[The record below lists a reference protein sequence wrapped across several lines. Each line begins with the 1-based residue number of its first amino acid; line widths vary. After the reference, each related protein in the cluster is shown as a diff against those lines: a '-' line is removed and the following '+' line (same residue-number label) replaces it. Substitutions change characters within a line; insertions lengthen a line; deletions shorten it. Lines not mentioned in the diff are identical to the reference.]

1 MDTNS
6 DHELL
11 KSFFISNPETSSE
24 CRITKK
30 CFDILGLFIIVIDCN
45 WRIVFVNKR
54 AAEVLGRTGND
65 LTGKSF
71 IKKLVVNDSQKG
83 IRAGLKV
90 LFSANSKISSVNIL
104 YRLRSAGG
112 NDKIIDS
119 DSKKIVDDSGRLL
132 GILISGKDV
141 TEYNVSQRNLKKDI
155 NLYRI
160 LLNKIPEVNVF
171 VFDRDKR
178 FTLAEGI
185 EMHKIGLSPAD
196 FDDKKLSDFP
206 LKKLK
211 RIWDPLFESVLQGE
225 SISKEYK
232 VHNYNYLFRASPLR
246 DTTGNIHSGLVVTRN
261 VTGQKLSE
269 KILRKAKD
277 QAVKLVNVKTD
288 FLARVSHEIRTPLNA
303 IMGFT
308 EQLLQTELSALQ
320 AEYVNIVDNSSEL
333 LLSLVN
339 DLLVMSKIEAD
350 QIRFDVQP
358 FIIRNTINYVYKALS
373 VKAARKNLEFSYSVD
388 KRLDRVV
395 KGDSFR
401 LEQILINLLTNAI
414 KFTSKGVVKIDC
426 SLHRETSDDVTIRFD
441 ITDTGIGI
449 SEKHLKLI
457 FKKYSQS
464 KSNGSLGQE
473 GIGLGLAICKN
484 LIELQNGSLTVSSQ
498 QGAGTTFSFLIPYK
512 KGKDED
518 LPVYY
523 SETTGGGRLEG
534 TKVLVVEDDSIN
546 MLLATTILKK
556 LKCIVDTAHNGTN
569 AIEKL
574 KSGIFDLVLLDI
586 RLPDIN
592 GVEVAKYLRNSKNG
606 KGTKIIALTAQA
618 MKDDIRKYE
627 EAGIDDFVIKPFK
640 EAYLYNKICE
650 VLSLAKV
657 TVQKPKT
664 EVILRSEM
672 NPRPYDLYELKKMAG
687 NDAGFINQTLE
698 LFIENSE
705 NAVKSF
711 RHYLKNNDYK
721 QIGETAHKILPSYR
735 HLEVDSVIPGLTE
748 LKTRTLVNK
757 DPGDIDDLV
766 YDTIKEIESL
776 IVMLRGEMSGTK
788 Q

>member
-1 MDTNS
+1 MDTIS
-6 DHELL
+6 DHKLF
-11 KSFFISNPETSSE
+11 KSFFISNPETDSE
-24 CRITKK
+24 CGIARK
-30 CFDILGLFIIVIDCN
+30 CFDILGVFIIVVDSN
-45 WRIVFVNKR
+45 WEIKFINKK
-54 AAEVLGRTGND
+54 AYKVLEHAGND

-71 IKKLVVNDSQKG
+71 IKKLVINEDQRGV
-83 IRAGLKV
+83 RAGLKQIFNPKSKV
-90 LFSANSKISSVNIL
+90 SSANIL
-104 YRLRSAGG
+104 YRLRTSSG
-112 NDKIIDS
+112 NEIIIDS
-119 DSKKIVDDSGRLL
+119 DSRKIIDDTGKLL

-141 TEYNVSQRNLKKDI
+141 TEYNVSKKNLKKDI
-155 NLYRI
+155 NLYKI

-171 VFDRDKR
+171 VFDMNNR

-185 EMHKIGLSPAD
+185 EMKNLGLSPVD
-196 FDDKKLSDFP
+196 FEDNYLSDIP

-211 RIWDPLFESVLQGE
+211 IIWEPLFETVLKGG

-232 VHNYNYLFRASPLR
+232 LRNYNYLFRASPLR
-246 DTTGNIHSGLVVTRN
+246 DAAGNIHSGLVVTRN
-261 VTGQKLSE
+261 VTSQKLSE
-269 KILRKAKD
+269 KILKKAKD
-277 QAVKLVNVKTD
+277 EAVKSVNIKTD

-308 EQLLQTELSALQ
+308 EQLLQTDLSALQ

-358 FIIRNTINYVYKALS
+358 FIIRNTVNYVYKALS
-373 VKAARKNLEFSYSVD
+373 VKAARKNLEFGYSVD
-388 KRLDRVV
+388 KRLDRAV

-414 KFTSKGVVKIDC
+414 KFTSKGVVKLDC
-426 SLHRETSDDVTIRFD
+426 SLHRETSDDVIIRFD
-441 ITDTGIGI
+441 VTDTGIGV
-449 SEKHLKLI
+449 SKKHLKFI
-457 FKKYSQS
+457 FEQYSQAKS
-464 KSNGSLGQE
+464 KGSRGQE

-498 QGAGTTFSFLIPYK
+498 QGTGTTFSFMIPYRK
-512 KGKDED
+512 AEDED

-523 SETTGGGRLEG
+523 SEKTGGRGLAG
-534 TKVLVVEDDSIN
+534 IKVLVVEDDSIN

-556 LKCIVDTAHNGTN
+556 LKCIVDTAHNGTT

-574 KSGIFDLVLLDI
+574 RSGTFDLVLLDI

-592 GVEVAKYLRNSKNG
+592 GAEIAKFVRNNIKG
-606 KGTKIIALTAQA
+606 KETKIIALTAQA

-627 EAGIDDFVIKPFK
+627 EAGIDDFVVKPFK
-640 EAYLYNKICE
+640 EAYLYSKICE
-650 VLSLAKV
+650 VLNLAKV
-657 TVQKPKT
+657 TVQRPKT

-672 NPRPYDLYELKKMAG
+672 NPRPYDLYELKRMAG
-687 NDAGFINQTLE
+687 NDADFINQTLE

-705 NAVKSF
+705 NAIKSF
-711 RHYLKNNDYK
+711 KHYLRKNDYK

-748 LKTRTLVNK
+748 LKTRTLVDK
-757 DPGDIDDLV
+757 EPGDIGDLV